1 MAGWEDDLLKYL
13 GRADVKASTHAFVV
27 DARKRG
33 VRFGGGGG
41 VADDESQA
49 RDIVEK
55 EIMPRIIA
63 AIQSRIPSMD
73 KDMFLR
79 VAAPEVNAEGAYVFH
94 LVLDPKKVHRD
105 SLYEGELDD
114 VVAYMSHGAK
124 PLKHWVAGYWVSQ
137 GMAKR
142 GYVGAQSPYYFIPEG
157 YTREAD
163 PFLETT
169 MNVLNGEFRKDG
181 VEVILDDAYMPRY
194 GSGTISRGARRT

>member
-13 GRADVKASTHAFVV
+13 GRADVKASMHAFVV

-33 VRFGGGGG
+33 VRFGSGSGG
-41 VADDESQA
+41 VVDDEAQA
-49 RDIVEK
+49 RAVVEND
-55 EIMPRIIA
+55 IMPRIVA

-79 VAAPEVNAEGAYVFH
+79 VATPEVNSDVAYVFH

-105 SLYEGELDD
+105 SLYEGGLDN

-124 PLKHWVAGYWVSQ
+124 PLKHWVAGYWVSP

-169 MNVLNGEFRKDG
+169 MNVLNGEFRQDG
-181 VEVILDDAYMPRY
+181 IEVILDSTYLPG
-194 GSGTISRGARRT
+194 GSGVTRGVRRT

>member
-1 MAGWEDDLLKYL
+1 MASWEEDLLKYL
-13 GRADVKASTHAFVV
+13 GRADVKASMHAFVV
-27 DARKRG
+27 DARKKG
-33 VRFGGGGG
+33 IRFGGGLGG
-41 VADDESQA
+41 VVDDEAQA
-49 RDIVEK
+49 RAVVEND
-55 EIMPRIIA
+55 IMPRIVA

-79 VAAPEVNAEGAYVFH
+79 VATPEVNSDGAYVFH

-105 SLYEGELDD
+105 SLYEGGLDN

-124 PLKHWVAGYWVSQ
+124 PLKHWVAGYWVSP

-169 MNVLNGEFRKDG
+169 MNVLNGEFRQDG
-181 VEVILDDAYMPRY
+181 IEVILDDAYLSG
-194 GSGTISRGARRT
+194 GSGVTRGVRRT

>member
-1 MAGWEDDLLKYL
+1 MAGWEDDLLEYL
-13 GRADVKASTHAFVV
+13 ARADVKASMHAFVV
-27 DARKRG
+27 DARKKG
-33 VRFGGGGG
+33 VRFGGGSRG
-41 VADDESQA
+41 VIDDEAQA
-49 RDIVEK
+49 RAVVEN
-55 EIMPRIIA
+55 EIIPRIVA

-79 VAAPEVNAEGAYVFH
+79 VATPEVNSEGAYVFH

-105 SLYEGELDD
+105 SLYEGGLDN

-124 PLKHWVAGYWVSQ
+124 PLKHWEAGYWVSP

-169 MNVLNGEFRKDG
+169 MNVLNGEFRQDG
-181 VEVILDDAYMPRY
+181 IEVILDSTYLPG
-194 GSGTISRGARRT
+194 GSGVTRGVRMT